1 MCWVSDANAPTPPNL
16 SDMEGCNRPLT
27 ANDFRPPEPGDL
39 LAELS
44 QKSSVS
50 EPGFSH
56 HAQRT
61 KAIPEGAGKRIRA
74 VHVCSVGPVST
85 RHAVVCVFLAFM
97 KITISPLSSSATAR
111 RRGSRYRT
119 AEKSEY

>member
-16 SDMEGCNRPLT
+16 SDMEVCNRPLT

-50 EPGFSH
+50 EPRFSH

-61 KAIPEGAGKRIRA
+61 KAIAGKRIRA
-74 VHVCSVGPVST
+74 GRAGTAPTKPAEAHPEYDDE
-85 RHAVVCVFLAFM
+85 HY
-97 KITISPLSSSATAR
+97 SSN
-111 RRGSRYRT
+111 
-119 AEKSEY
+119 